1 MTAMT
6 TSTDRPELMDLMFAA
21 VDHAVGSIAD
31 AGGPMTPFVL
41 CAEGDKVGLHRFVA
55 ATVEEGLDHAREFI
69 KHVGPEITQ
78 VALAYD
84 GYVTVDD
91 VRTDAVL
98 VDVQAAGTPTSDVF
112 AQRYEIV
119 DGTLSEIGNVKHI
132 AIEEPSLFGEAGT
145 APPSPMHALAPEH
158 VPEPAARDQAP
169 GARRGGLAPEPA
181 PPPTKR
187 SVFGRLRGR

>member
-1 MTAMT
+1 MAIP
-6 TSTDRPELMDLMFAA
+6 TDRPELMDLMFAA
-21 VDHAVGSIAD
+21 LDHAVGSIAH

-41 CAEGDKVGLHRFVA
+41 CAEGDKAELHRFVA
-55 ATVEEGLDHAREFI
+55 VTVEEGLERAREFI

-91 VRTDAVL
+91 TRTDAVL
-98 VDVQAAGTPTSDVF
+98 VDVQATGTSTSDIF

-119 DGTLSEIGNVKHI
+119 HGTLAEIGNAKHI
-132 AIEEPSLFGEAGT
+132 AIEQPSLFREPGT
-145 APPSPMHALAPEH
+145 PPPPPTHTL
-158 VPEPAARDQAP
+158 VPEPTASERRPSAR
-169 GARRGGLAPEPA
+169 GGGLAPEPGPSPA
-181 PPPTKR
+181 KR

>member
-1 MTAMT
+1 MT
-6 TSTDRPELMDLMFAA
+6 TSTDRPEMMDLMFAA
-21 VDHAVGSIAD
+21 LDHAVGSIAH

-41 CAEGDKVGLHRFVA
+41 CAAGDTTELHRFVA
-55 ATVEEGLDHAREFI
+55 VTVEEGLERAREFI

-98 VDVQAAGTPTSDVF
+98 VDVQATGTSTSDVF

-119 DGTLSEIGNVKHI
+119 DGMLAEIGNAKHI
-132 AIEEPSLFGEAGT
+132 AIEQPSLFREPGT
-145 APPSPMHALAPEH
+145 PPPPPTHTLAPKL
-158 VPEPAARDQAP
+158 VPD
-169 GARRGGLAPEPA
+169 RRGGLAPEPG
-181 PPPTKR
+181 PPPAKR
-187 SVFGRLRGR
+187 GVFGRLRGR